1 LTKRSL
7 TIRRFF
13 DEPTTVWECTVTS
26 GENIM
31 GITLTIMPD
40 FGGAYCWAIRG
51 DAETHG
57 GVGGCCGL
65 PMVRKGMRMHVH
77 PLQAE
82 FEEWQD
88 EFERAWNGGEKLKL
102 DWRLFHAEGIGLA
115 RRLKASLGDSVR
127 VIYEKPYE
135 DELHE
140 MWERREVMLDGDLV
154 DLPNRR
160 QANAAAKVAREQL
173 AA

>member
-1 LTKRSL
+1 MAL
-7 TIRRFF
+7 
-13 DEPTTVWECTVTS
+13 
-26 GENIM
+26 
-31 GITLTIMPD
+31 TLTIMPD
-40 FGGAYCWAIRG
+40 FGGAFCWAIRG
-51 DAETHG
+51 DAETYG

-88 EFERAWNGGEKLKL
+88 EFERAWNGGQKLKL
-102 DWRLFHAEGIGLA
+102 DWRLFHTVGIGLA

-140 MWERREVMLDGDLV
+140 MWERREVMLDGYLM

-160 QANAAAKVAREQL
+160 QANAAAKAAREQL

>member
-1 LTKRSL
+1 
-7 TIRRFF
+7 
-13 DEPTTVWECTVTS
+13 
-26 GENIM
+26 M

-40 FGGAYCWAIRG
+40 FGGAFCWLKHG
-51 DAETHG
+51 DAEADG
-57 GVGGCCGL
+57 GVGWSCGL
-65 PMVRKGMRMHVH
+65 PLVRQGMRMREH

-82 FEEWQD
+82 FEAWQD
-88 EFERAWNGGEKLKL
+88 EFEKGSNEWGKFNL
-102 DWRLFHAEGIGLA
+102 DWRLFHAEGIGLT
-115 RRLKASLGDSVR
+115 RRLKVFEGESVR

-140 MWERREVMLDGDLV
+140 MWERREVMLDGYLM

-160 QANAAAKVAREQL
+160 QVNAAAKAALEQL